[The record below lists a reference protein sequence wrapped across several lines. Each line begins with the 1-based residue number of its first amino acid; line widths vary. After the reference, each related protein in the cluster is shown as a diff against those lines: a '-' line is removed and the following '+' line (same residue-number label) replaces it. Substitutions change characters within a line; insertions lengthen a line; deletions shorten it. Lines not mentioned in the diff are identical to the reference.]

1 MVAEIISVSISHQIS
16 STCITVC
23 KSITKQQ
30 RKRTNTNTKMKE
42 NKNPRKEGDKP
53 IEEIINMM

>member
-42 NKNPRKEGDKP
+42 NKNPKKEGDKP
-53 IEEIINMM
+53 I

>member
-1 MVAEIISVSISHQIS
+1 MAEIISISISHHIS
-16 STCITVC
+16 ATCTTVC

-30 RKRTNTNTKMKE
+30 RKRTNSNTIMKE